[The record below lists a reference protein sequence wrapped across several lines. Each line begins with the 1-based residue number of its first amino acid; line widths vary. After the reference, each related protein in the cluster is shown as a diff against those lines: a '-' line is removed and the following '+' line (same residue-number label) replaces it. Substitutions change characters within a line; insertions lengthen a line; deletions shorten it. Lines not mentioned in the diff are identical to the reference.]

1 MLCGVTK
8 GHTYLCK
15 PVSESSKSTKSEVFL
30 KEFFNK
36 FEDICTITDAFTF
49 AEEILHRNTSLH
61 F

>member
-1 MLCGVTK
+1 MVTK
-8 GHTYLCK
+8 SHTYLSN

-36 FEDICTITDAFTF
+36 FEDICTITNAFTF
-49 AEEILHRNTSLH
+49 AEEILDRNTSLH